1 MDSFLDDLRV
11 GARVLAKERGLAAV
25 VVCLLALGIAANTA
39 LFSLVDAILFRPLP
53 HAEPQRLV
61 QVWESAPAAGL
72 RRFGVSAPAWQ
83 TRSEAFAGLVA
94 SAESSANLAGPD
106 RPQRVRVARVA
117 GDLGSVFGATPL
129 LGPRRS
135 RPWPGSS
142 ASSRSWRATCRRGA
156 PAASIP
162 SSPCATSE
170 PRAPGPGRVRC
181 APRDVAASGATR
193 AGYSK

>member
-72 RRFGVSAPAWQ
+72 RRFGVSAPDWH

-129 LGPRRS
+129 LGPPTFAAVAGLLGLVS
-135 RPWPGSS
+135 LL
-142 ASSRSWRATCRRGA
+142 ACYL
-156 PAASIP
+156 PA
-162 SSPCATSE
+162 
-170 PRAPGPGRVRC
+170 R
-181 APRDVAASGATR
+181 R
-193 AGYSK
+193 AGRLDPVVALRDE